1 MKNFV
6 VAIILMGALGYFG
19 AKFYLH
25 HKVSSNLDSAISFVQ
40 PFADIQYE
48 GVSSTMSGE
57 LSVDGISARFGD
69 FKDRLEIDKVS
80 IITPGFWYLLNL
92 GDMGQ
97 RMTGNDAALPESFG
111 FAFEGIRVNVSDDFM
126 KAIAK
131 ATREAAPE
139 IKDDDIGAKCVG
151 KFGYSMSALK
161 SLGYDEIVMSMSMA
175 YRQEDGK
182 LLIDMWFDLEDMS
195 ALQIDLTLAGTMTPE
210 SLARRTFR
218 PRLIDARIEFEDNSL
233 IDRTRKL
240 CRRQGLSDQEVIA
253 AELDAFRAAGMQS
266 GIAFD
271 EYVMKPYEKFLS
283 GGSSFILTARP
294 PHPINLSQI
303 DLYKPSDVPALLN
316 LSAEVQ

>member
-1 MKNFV
+1 MKNLV
-6 VAIILMGALGYFG
+6 VTIILVGVLGYFG

-25 HKVSSNLDSAISFVQ
+25 YKVSSNLDSAISFVQ

-57 LSVDGISARFGD
+57 LSVDGVSARFGD

-80 IITPGFWYLLNL
+80 IITPGFLYLLNL

-97 RMTGNDAALPESFG
+97 RMTGDDAVMPESFG
-111 FAFEGIRVNVSDDFM
+111 FAIEGLRADISDDFM
-126 KAIAK
+126 KAFAR
-131 ATREAAPE
+131 AAREGAPIEVDDAAQ
-139 IKDDDIGAKCVG
+139 ICVG
-151 KFGYSMSALK
+151 KYGFSMSALK
-161 SLGYDEIVMSMSMA
+161 RLGYHEIVMSMSMA

-182 LLIDMWFDLEDMS
+182 LLVDMWVDLEDMF
-195 ALQIDLTLAGTMTPE
+195 ATQINLTLAGTMTPE
-210 SLARRTFR
+210 SLARGTFR
-218 PRLIDARIEFEDNSL
+218 PRMIDGRMEYEDHSL
-233 IDRTRKL
+233 SDRTRKH
-240 CRRQGLSDQEVIA
+240 CRRQGFSEQEVIA

-283 GGSSFILTARP
+283 GGSTFILTARP
-294 PHPINLSQI
+294 PQPINLSQI
-303 DLYKPSDVPALLN
+303 DLYKPTDVPALLN